1 MEFFEFLS
9 SSLDLGF
16 HLDGVLSLVQPF
28 DSMFELLDSFL
39 GFLDLDVVS
48 VDNNFSLGVN

>member
-1 MEFFEFLS
+1 MEFFECLS
-9 SSLDLGF
+9 SSLDLGLHSVSYF
-16 HLDGVLSLVQPF
+16 LLVQPF

>member
-1 MEFFEFLS
+1 MEFFECLS

-16 HLDGVLSLVQPF
+16 HSVGLLLLVQPF
-28 DSMFELLDSFL
+28 ESMFELLDSFL